1 MCIRDSNNERSHRIV
16 DAVCTA
22 AEGLDAA
29 PGEVALTWLR
39 DRPGVVAPIVGART
53 TQQLISALGSEELE
67 LPSEIVTALDD
78 ISEPD
83 AGYPEA
89 GWAQRR

>member
-1 MCIRDSNNERSHRIV
+1 MPHRVRLPSRGCAI
-16 DAVCTA
+16 
-22 AEGLDAA
+22 A
-29 PGEVALTWLR
+29 PALSPPSW
-39 DRPGVVAPIVGART
+39 GART
-53 TQQLISALGSEELE
+53 TQQLISALGSEELD